1 MNAAPNVTTII
12 TVDGPAGTGKS
23 SVSRR
28 LADRVGARYL
38 DTGAMYRVATLAA
51 LRGGAD
57 LAVEKEII
65 DAVTDVA
72 ITLSNDPSSH
82 AVTLAGEDVSA
93 EIRTDAVTQA
103 VSAVSAVKAVREK
116 MVALQREIVAGEFAV
131 VEGRDVGTVVFPDA
145 TLKIY
150 LTATAEAR
158 AQRRHD
164 QNLAQGRTSDLAQVL
179 ADVQRRDHLDS
190 TREHSP
196 LRPADD
202 AVAVD
207 TSNLDIDQVIDRL
220 AELSNQRIGVLS

>member
-1 MNAAPNVTTII
+1 MSTTPTTAII
-12 TVDGPAGTGKS
+12 TIDGPAGTGKS

-51 LRGGAD
+51 LRAGAD
-57 LAVEKEII
+57 VAVQQEII
-65 DAVTDVA
+65 DTVAAVA
-72 ITLSNDPSSH
+72 MTLSNDPSSH
-82 AVTLAGEDVSA
+82 AVTLAGEDVSD

-116 MVALQREIVAGEFAV
+116 MVALQRELVAGEFAV
-131 VEGRDVGTVVFPDA
+131 VEGRDIGTVVFPDA

-164 QNLAQGRTSDLAQVL
+164 QNLAQGRTSDLAAVL

-202 AVAVD
+202 AVQVD

>member
-1 MNAAPNVTTII
+1 MSATPDTTII
-12 TVDGPAGTGKS
+12 TIDGPAGTGKS

-51 LRGGAD
+51 LRVGAD
-57 LAVEKEII
+57 VTVEQEII
-65 DAVTDVA
+65 DAVSDVVM
-72 ITLSNDPSSH
+72 TLSSDPSSH
-82 AVTLAGEDVSA
+82 AVTLAGEDVSD

-116 MVALQREIVAGEFAV
+116 MVALQRELVAGEFAV
-131 VEGRDVGTVVFPDA
+131 VEGRDIGTVVFPDA

-158 AQRRHD
+158 AERRHD
-164 QNLAQGRTSDLAQVL
+164 QNLAQGRTSDLAGVL

-202 AVAVD
+202 AVEVD

>member
-1 MNAAPNVTTII
+1 MSATPNTTII
-12 TVDGPAGTGKS
+12 TIDGPAGTGKS

-51 LRGGAD
+51 LRAD
-57 LAVEKEII
+57 ADVTVEQEII
-65 DAVTDVA
+65 DAVADVVM
-72 ITLSNDPSSH
+72 TLSNDPSSH
-82 AVTLAGEDVSA
+82 AVTLAGEDVSD
-93 EIRTDAVTQA
+93 EIRTDAVTRA

-131 VEGRDVGTVVFPDA
+131 VEGRDIGTVVFPDA

-164 QNLAQGRTSDLAQVL
+164 QNLAQGRTSDLTGVL

-202 AVAVD
+202 AVTVD

>member
-1 MNAAPNVTTII
+1 MSATPNTTII
-12 TVDGPAGTGKS
+12 TIDGPAGTGKS

-51 LRGGAD
+51 LRAGAD
-57 LAVEKEII
+57 VTVEQEII
-65 DAVTDVA
+65 DAVADVVM
-72 ITLSNDPSSH
+72 TLSNDPSSH
-82 AVTLAGEDVSA
+82 AVTLAGEDVSD

-116 MVALQREIVAGEFAV
+116 MVALQRELVAGEFAV
-131 VEGRDVGTVVFPDA
+131 VEGRDIGTVVFPDA

-158 AQRRHD
+158 AERRHD
-164 QNLAQGRTSDLAQVL
+164 QNLAQGRTSDLAGVL

-202 AVAVD
+202 AVEVD

>member
-1 MNAAPNVTTII
+1 MSGTPTTTII
-12 TVDGPAGTGKS
+12 TIDGPAGTGKS

-51 LRGGAD
+51 LRAGAD
-57 LAVEKEII
+57 VAVEQQII
-65 DAVTDVA
+65 DAVADVA
-72 ITLSNDPSSH
+72 MTLSNDPSSH
-82 AVTLAGEDVSA
+82 AVTLAGEDVSD

-116 MVALQREIVAGEFAV
+116 MVALQRELVAGEFAV
-131 VEGRDVGTVVFPDA
+131 VEGRDIGTVVFPDA

-202 AVAVD
+202 AVQVD

>member
-1 MNAAPNVTTII
+1 MSATPNTTII
-12 TVDGPAGTGKS
+12 TIDGPAGTGKS

-51 LRGGAD
+51 LRAGAD
-57 LAVEKEII
+57 VTVEQEII
-65 DAVTDVA
+65 DAVADVVM
-72 ITLSNDPSSH
+72 TLSNDPSSH
-82 AVTLAGEDVSA
+82 AVTLAGEDVSD

-116 MVALQREIVAGEFAV
+116 MVALQRELVAGEFAV
-131 VEGRDVGTVVFPDA
+131 VEGRDIGTVVFPDA

-158 AQRRHD
+158 AERRHD
-164 QNLAQGRTSDLAQVL
+164 QNLAQGRTSDLAGVL

-202 AVAVD
+202 AVEVD

-220 AELSNQRIGVLS
+220 VELSNQRIGVLS

>member
-1 MNAAPNVTTII
+1 MTATPDTTII
-12 TVDGPAGTGKS
+12 TIDGPAGTGKS

-51 LRGGAD
+51 LRAGAD
-57 LAVEKEII
+57 VTVEQEII
-65 DAVTDVA
+65 DAVADVVM
-72 ITLSNDPSSH
+72 TLSNDPSSH
-82 AVTLAGEDVSA
+82 AVTLAGEDVSD

-116 MVALQREIVAGEFAV
+116 MVALQRELVAGEFAV
-131 VEGRDVGTVVFPDA
+131 VEGRDIGTVVFPDA

-164 QNLAQGRTSDLAQVL
+164 QNLAQGRTSDLAGVL

-202 AVAVD
+202 AVEVD